1 MTDTNKLR
9 ELLDIVNA
17 TFMVYEKEANFH
29 NGWKTKKEATL
40 DLYTDFAES
49 VCNLGAAMVSKNNGN
64 NAVPLFG
71 ITVLEP
77 TSEMDMNKLIM
88 SSGVVNH
95 NLNN

>member
-1 MTDTNKLR
+1 MTDTKKFR

-29 NGWKTKKEATL
+29 NGWETKKEATL

-49 VCNLGAAMVSKNNGN
+49 VCNLGAAMITENKGN
-64 NAVPLFG
+64 TAIPLFG
-71 ITVLEP
+71 LTVLEP

-88 SSGVVNH
+88 SSGVVTNH
-95 NLNN
+95 TNN